1 MSPRFFTP
9 ERGAITSPLFHAGAG
24 PLLSP
29 RFFTPER
36 GPFERIGVRARLSDV
51 PFRLLGVVAD
61 PNQAADLTGHAF
73 AHYAASGT
81 DITLLCATGRDWY
94 GAEQLP
100 TVRRLGVRDLVLL
113 DYDLGELAA
122 DALTDV
128 FADVMACVRPHV
140 VVADSQLPIREAVAS
155 AFSRVRRA
163 SGGSIR
169 EAVASAFSRV
179 RRASGGSSAL
189 PAKLYYRLS
198 GSSPLVSVTT
208 AVAIAGES
216 PETFVRAF
224 PDPWVTGVLE
234 RDLFAGLRAETT
246 SESVEQQ
253 LAG

>member
-1 MSPRFFTP
+1 M
-9 ERGAITSPLFHAGAG
+9 
-24 PLLSP
+24 
-29 RFFTPER
+29 
-36 GPFERIGVRARLSDV
+36 

-81 DITLLCATGRDWY
+81 DITLLCAGGRDWR
-94 GAEQLP
+94 GIGQLP
-100 TVRRLGVRDLVLL
+100 AVRRLGVRDLVLL

-140 VVADSQLPIREAVAS
+140 VVADSQLPIREAVT
-155 AFSRVRRA
+155 
-163 SGGSIR
+163 
-169 EAVASAFSRV
+169 SAFSRV

-198 GSSPLVSVTT
+198 GSSALVSVTT

-234 RDLFAGLRAETT
+234 RDLFAGLRAETA

>member
-1 MSPRFFTP
+1 M
-9 ERGAITSPLFHAGAG
+9 
-24 PLLSP
+24 
-29 RFFTPER
+29 
-36 GPFERIGVRARLSDV
+36 

-81 DITLLCATGRDWY
+81 DITLLCATGRDWH

-100 TVRRLGVRDLVLL
+100 AVRRLGVRDLVLL
-113 DYDLGELAA
+113 DYDLRELAA
-122 DALTDV
+122 DVLTDV

-163 SGGSIR
+163 SGGS
-169 EAVASAFSRV
+169 
-179 RRASGGSSAL
+179 SAL

-198 GSSPLVSVTT
+198 GSSGLVSVTT

-234 RDLFAGLRAETT
+234 RDLFAGLRAETA

>member
-1 MSPRFFTP
+1 M
-9 ERGAITSPLFHAGAG
+9 
-24 PLLSP
+24 
-29 RFFTPER
+29 
-36 GPFERIGVRARLSDV
+36 

-163 SGGSIR
+163 SGGS
-169 EAVASAFSRV
+169 
-179 RRASGGSSAL
+179 SAL